1 MLLLYVLTRRKAV
14 SVVLISLLVGNDKV
28 IGTIGVGTLY
38 LFDECEII
46 RVIAIIFTPE
56 GVVFGSPQ
64 QNSTVSY
71 CTVVQ

>member
-46 RVIAIIFTPE
+46 RVIAIIYYFH
-56 GVVFGSPQ
+56 S
-64 QNSTVSY
+64 
-71 CTVVQ
+71 